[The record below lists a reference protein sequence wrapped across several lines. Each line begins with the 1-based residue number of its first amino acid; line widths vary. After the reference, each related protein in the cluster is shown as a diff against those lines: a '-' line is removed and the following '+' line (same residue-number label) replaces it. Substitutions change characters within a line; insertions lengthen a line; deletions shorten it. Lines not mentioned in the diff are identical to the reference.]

1 MEFKIADLIA
11 RGEFKCACGKVHRP
25 KIKKA
30 VIGDGAIRELPASV
44 KYLGG
49 TRAFV
54 IDDPNTH
61 RAAGELVIKT
71 LSDANIP
78 YTLFTFGEGHPE
90 PDEKSV
96 GSVML
101 HYDSRTD
108 VIIGVGSGVVNDIGK
123 IIADIAHAPYII
135 VGTAPSMDG
144 YASGTSSV
152 IRNGLKVSVNSHCPD
167 IVIGDL
173 DVLSKAPLH
182 MIQSG
187 LGDMI
192 AKYISIVEWKIS
204 KIING
209 EYFCKETADLIMAA
223 LDKCVKNAAGIAR
236 REKEA
241 VRAVMEGMV
250 LSGVA
255 ANYAEVSRPVSGM
268 EHYFSHV
275 WDMRM
280 VEFGTPA
287 DLHGIQCGIGT
298 IDCVKVYEMIKTLKP
313 NREKALAHA
322 ANFDYSAW
330 SDELRRALGKG
341 AEQMIKNEQKE
352 KKYDKD
358 LHAARLDIIIAH
370 WDEILAV
377 INELPSLSELTALFD
392 KSGEPKTV
400 EEIGLTRADEHMA
413 FPITKDIRDKY
424 IGSRLLWD
432 IGELDRV
439 NDTLFP
445 V

>member
-1 MEFKIADLIA
+1 MNFKIEDLIA

-61 RAAGELVIKT
+61 AAAGEFVIKT

-78 YTLFTFGEGHPE
+78 YTLFTFSESRPE

-101 HYDSRTD
+101 RYDSRCD
-108 VIIGVGSGVVNDIGK
+108 IIVGVGSGVVNDIGK
-123 IIADIAHAPYII
+123 IIADVAHAPYII

-167 IVIGDL
+167 VVIGDL

-287 DLHGIQCGIGT
+287 DLHGIQCGVGT
-298 IDCVKVYEMIKTLKP
+298 IDCVKVYEYIKTLVPDRK
-313 NREKALAHA
+313 KALAHA
-322 ANFDYSAW
+322 ESFDCGAW
-330 SDELRRALGKG
+330 SEYLCASLGKG
-341 AEQMIKNEQKE
+341 AEQMIENEKKE
-352 KKYDKD
+352 KKYDRSA
-358 LHAARLDIIIAH
+358 HAARLERIIAH
-370 WDEILAV
+370 WDEIIAV

-400 EEIGLTRADEHMA
+400 EEIGLTRADERMA